1 MQKFFLLFFLL
12 NVSFF
17 ATAQQKSV
25 DQRVE
30 LTGSVGSSQGSG
42 ALNYS
47 YNWKLGKKK
56 KFEIGTGVR
65 FTSYFGSN
73 QYFITAPAKIT
84 SGGTGPQVLFAENI
98 ETNLDSLLV
107 SNPQVNMLNF
117 TINLGYNVTPKWY
130 AGFTIDAIGFSFGG
144 EKGSRFISN
153 NSGQAVS
160 ARPTG
165 FNALLI
171 SDNDR
176 GSLNSEL
183 FVRYQWNKKWAA
195 RLGYQFL
202 FTEYTT
208 ATEVQRLPEP
218 NDRFRNKVS
227 AVLFGVSYN
236 LSK

>member
-1 MQKFFLLFFLL
+1 MLKPVLFLMLL
-12 NVSFF
+12 NLTIM
-17 ATAQQKSV
+17 ATAQQTSI
-25 DQRVE
+25 DQRLE
-30 LTGSVGSSQGSG
+30 LTGSVGASQGSS
-42 ALNYS
+42 AVNYL

-73 QYFITAPAKIT
+73 RYFFTAPAKLT
-84 SGGTGPQVLFAENI
+84 SGETGPQVLFLENI
-98 ETNLDSLLV
+98 EANIDSLLL
-107 SNPQVNMLNF
+107 NKPQVNMLNL
-117 TINLGYNVTPKWY
+117 TINLGYNITPKWY
-130 AGFTIDAIGFSFGG
+130 AGFNIDAIGFSFGG
-144 EKGSRFISN
+144 EKSGRFISN
-153 NSGQAVS
+153 NAGQTVTAK
-160 ARPTG
+160 PTG
-165 FNALLI
+165 FNLLLI
-171 SDNDR
+171 SDNDK

-208 ATEVQRLPEP
+208 ATEVQRFPEP